1 MSNIVTLELTDRGG
15 NSLTLAFNPDIPII
29 FRPQNMT
36 LPLLQE
42 TRNAAAARL
51 CDYAEKKGVK
61 SPTKGYA
68 PLFLKEEFGRVKA
81 EVPAR
86 NRNEE
91 RMLAE
96 HPKGYSHEGTCIFLP
111 NIVVVDEK
119 TGKTLR
125 TESGRGI
132 EVLQK
137 PAEIA
142 AAINK
147 TGVTSLHDPEETRA
161 LFQGYADNFFKEFEE
176 KTRLAIDALAAAP
189 NQP

>member
-1 MSNIVTLELTDRGG
+1 M
-15 NSLTLAFNPDIPII
+15 

-51 CDYAEKKGVK
+51 RDYAEKKGVK

-81 EVPAR
+81 EVPAQ

-91 RMLAE
+91 RTLAE
-96 HPKGYSHEGTCIFLP
+96 QPKDYLHEGACIFLP

-132 EVLQK
+132 DVLQK

-142 AAINK
+142 AAIR
-147 TGVTSLHDPEETRA
+147 TGVTSLHDPEKIRA
-161 LFQGYADNFFKEFEE
+161 LFQGYAANFFKELEE
-176 KTRLAIDALAAAP
+176 KTRLAIDALAPAP